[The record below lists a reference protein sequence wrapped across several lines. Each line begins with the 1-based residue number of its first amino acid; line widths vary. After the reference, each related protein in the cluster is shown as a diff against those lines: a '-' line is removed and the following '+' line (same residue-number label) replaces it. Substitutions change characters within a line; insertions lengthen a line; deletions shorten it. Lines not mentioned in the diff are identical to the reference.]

1 VLPACTDIPRRR
13 RTERKLDAEG
23 RGNLLGRRFDA
34 READRIVFDD
44 QPASDRNGAGG
55 EDAAVLDQ
63 REFGR
68 ATADVDVE

>member
-1 VLPACTDIPRRR
+1 
-13 RTERKLDAEG
+13 
-23 RGNLLGRRFDA
+23 LLGRRFDA
-34 READRIVFDD
+34 READIVFDD

-55 EDAAVLDQ
+55 EDSAVLDQ